1 LDAARRQH
9 DRSDAS
15 ERLAFVR
22 LNGSRL
28 YVNAEQIEFI
38 ESTPD
43 TVLTLLN
50 GTKLLV
56 KEKPEQVVEAVLA
69 FKQTA
74 YGAPPQVIRRGGQ

>member
-1 LDAARRQH
+1 MIA
-9 DRSDAS
+9 
-15 ERLAFVR
+15 VTR

-50 GTKLLV
+50 GTKLLI
-56 KEKPEQVVEAVLA
+56 KEKPDEVVEAVLA
-69 FKQTA
+69 FKRSA
-74 YGAPPQVIRRGGQ
+74 YGAPPQVIRRGG

>member
-1 LDAARRQH
+1 MIA
-9 DRSDAS
+9 
-15 ERLAFVR
+15 VTR

-50 GTKLLV
+50 GTKLLI
-56 KEKPEQVVEAVLA
+56 KEKPEDVVKAVLE
-69 FKQTA
+69 FKQAA
-74 YGAPPQVIRRGGQ
+74 YGAPPQVIRRGG

>member
-1 LDAARRQH
+1 MLPGDDMIA
-9 DRSDAS
+9 
-15 ERLAFVR
+15 VTR

-50 GTKLLV
+50 GTKLLI
-56 KEKPEQVVEAVLA
+56 KEKPEAVVEAVLEY
-69 FKQTA
+69 KRSA
-74 YGAPPQVIRRGGQ
+74 YGAPPQVIRRGGG